1 MTLSQKRLAIEPDHN
16 EISIIRQ
23 CELLGLGRSSLYY
36 APCRDTVY
44 NEQLMRLLD
53 EQYMKAPCYGVD
65 KMTAWLRREGHS
77 VNPKRT
83 RRLLRLMGI
92 EAIYPRPKLNLS
104 HPNKEHKIF
113 PYLLRGVTIDQ
124 INQVWST
131 DITYIRMHHGWVYLT
146 AVIDWYSRYVLSW
159 EVSVTLETS
168 FCIQALESAFVQG
181 SPCIFNTDQGSQ
193 FTSPDFTD
201 ILLKRGIQ
209 VSMDGR
215 GRYLDNIFVERLWRT
230 VKVEEVYLRDYDT
243 VAEAV
248 YYLGRYFEFYNHE
261 RLHESLGY
269 QTPAEVYVGAIAPPV
284 ALRAP
289 SGAIAPTSVTSP
301 SKNVDIFV

>member
-1 MTLSQKRLAIEPDHN
+1 MTLNQKRLAIEPDHDQ
-16 EISIIRQ
+16 ISIVRQ
-23 CELLGLGRSSLYY
+23 CELLGLARSSLYY
-36 APCRDTVY
+36 TPCRDTDY

-168 FCIQALESAFVQG
+168 FCIQALESALARGIPSV
-181 SPCIFNTDQGSQ
+181 FNTDQGSQ

-201 ILLKRGIQ
+201 VLLKRGIQ